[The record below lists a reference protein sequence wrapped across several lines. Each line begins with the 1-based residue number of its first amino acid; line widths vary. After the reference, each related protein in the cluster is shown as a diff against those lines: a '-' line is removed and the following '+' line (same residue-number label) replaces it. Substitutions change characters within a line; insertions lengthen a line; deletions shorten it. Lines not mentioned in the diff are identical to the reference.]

1 MVKHSCQIAVAL
13 VAILAVFPQSHV
25 DAFSLGTP
33 TRPFQRTS
41 ILLPPS
47 GRSIAS
53 QPSIVYRYNCGKSS
67 NTATPHLSSLSSSSK
82 NEEPPID
89 ELFDGRSTFAL
100 VGGQSLLIL
109 AAALAAK
116 ILSTP
121 NNGLGPGISFDN
133 SAIQQGLLFTIPIF
147 TLAFLLDFVEK
158 NSPALQDVTIATQR
172 SVLALLG
179 STFKPGIA
187 FITSVAL
194 GLAAGF
200 GEEMLFRGVLQ
211 WELASRFGDTVAL
224 GVTSIVFGLLHAV
237 TPLYAIFAA
246 LASIYFGWLYQSAGN
261 LAVPIVTHAIYDV
274 GALLWAHWSVTQMT
288 TSEQQEILDWEGP
301 GTSEKIK
308 EL

>member
-1 MVKHSCQIAVAL
+1 MVKRTCQIV
-13 VAILAVFPQSHV
+13 VVWVTILAFHEQCHV
-25 DAFSLGTP
+25 AAFSLGNP
-33 TRPFQRTS
+33 TTCFQRTS

-47 GRSIAS
+47 SRSIAS
-53 QPSIVYRYNCGKSS
+53 HPSLVYPYNYGKTSHT
-67 NTATPHLSSLSSSSK
+67 TAPRLSSSPQ
-82 NEEPPID
+82 NEEPPVD
-89 ELFDGRSTFAL
+89 ELFDGRTTLAL

-109 AAALAAK
+109 AAALAAN

-121 NNGLGPGISFDN
+121 NSGLGPGISFDN

-147 TLAFLLDFVEK
+147 TLAFLLDFLEK
-158 NSPALQDVTIATQR
+158 SSPALQDVTIATQR

-179 STFKPGIA
+179 GTFKPGLA
-187 FITSVAL
+187 LITSVAL

-224 GVTSIVFGLLHAV
+224 GITSIVFGLLHAV

-261 LAVPIVTHAIYDV
+261 LAIPIVTHAIYDV

-288 TSEQQEILDWEGP
+288 IMEQQEIIDWEGP
-301 GTSEKIK
+301 GNAAKME
-308 EL
+308 E